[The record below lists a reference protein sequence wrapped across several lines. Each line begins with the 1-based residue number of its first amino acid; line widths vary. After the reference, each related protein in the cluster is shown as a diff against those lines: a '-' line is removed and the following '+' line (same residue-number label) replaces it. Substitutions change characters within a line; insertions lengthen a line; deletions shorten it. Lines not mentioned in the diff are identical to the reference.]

1 MLKNSGITGT
11 IVSYSYLRYQWGTGV
26 DMEKMQVELSER
38 FRVGRRD
45 YPGNDIEVSLFKD
58 DRVELIV
65 TADRMRV
72 HANAHRADISQ
83 IEEGAFTG
91 HDMELRA
98 YILENYPRSRPTP
111 FPWGH
116 SFEPPFE
123 TEE

>member
-1 MLKNSGITGT
+1 MD
-11 IVSYSYLRYQWGTGV
+11 Q
-26 DMEKMQVELSER
+26 MQKELSEK
-38 FRVGRRD
+38 FSVKRRD
-45 YPGNDIEVSLFKD
+45 YPGNEIEVSLFKD

-65 TADRMRV
+65 TADRMRI
-72 HANAHRADISQ
+72 HANAHRADLNQ
-83 IEEGAFTG
+83 IEKGPFTK

-98 YILENYPRSRPTP
+98 YILEKYPRSRPTP

>member
-1 MLKNSGITGT
+1 MD
-11 IVSYSYLRYQWGTGV
+11 R
-26 DMEKMQVELSER
+26 MQKEASER
-38 FRVGRRD
+38 FHVGRRD
-45 YPGNDIEVSLFKD
+45 YPGNEIEVSLFKE

-83 IEEGAFTG
+83 IEAGPFTK

-98 YILENYPRSRPTP
+98 YILDKYPRSRPTP
-111 FPWGH
+111 FPWSH
-116 SFEPPFE
+116 SYEPEFE